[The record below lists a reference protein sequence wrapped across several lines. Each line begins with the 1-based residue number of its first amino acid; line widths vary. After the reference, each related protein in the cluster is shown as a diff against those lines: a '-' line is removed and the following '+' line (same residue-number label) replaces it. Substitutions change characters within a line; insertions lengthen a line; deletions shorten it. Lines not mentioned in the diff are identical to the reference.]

1 MLGKTLRLP
10 ILLTGL
16 ALLFHAGSSGA
27 KYNLVGR
34 DDEIAAMKV
43 VVDKGISCISSPIKK
58 QIPICTFENSF
69 HCVESVFLDEVQQ
82 PVFKPPI
89 SPIARLGSVGGSGSE
104 CKPIGGSCVIDPHC
118 CNEKCRPSPIA
129 GRCVE

>member
-16 ALLFHAGSSGA
+16 ALLFHAGFSRA

-43 VVDKGISCISSPIKK
+43 VVDKGASCISSPIKK
-58 QIPICTFENSF
+58 QIP
-69 HCVESVFLDEVQQ
+69 
-82 PVFKPPI
+82 
-89 SPIARLGSVGGSGSE
+89 
-104 CKPIGGSCVIDPHC
+104 
-118 CNEKCRPSPIA
+118 
-129 GRCVE
+129 